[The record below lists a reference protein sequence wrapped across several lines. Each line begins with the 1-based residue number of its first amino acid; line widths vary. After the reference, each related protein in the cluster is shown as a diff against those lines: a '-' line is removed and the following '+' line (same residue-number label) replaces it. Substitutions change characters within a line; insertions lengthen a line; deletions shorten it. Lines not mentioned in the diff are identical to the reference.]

1 VDTLLLMQNSD
12 GGFASYEKIRGS
24 RFLELL
30 NPAEIFDQIMV
41 EHSYPECTTAVLTAL
56 ALFRRHNPDYRPR
69 DIDRTARKASQFIR
83 NTQRQDGS
91 WYGSWGVC
99 FTYAMFF
106 AVQSLEAIGEQYE
119 SSMSVRRACEFLL
132 AKQMEDGGWGEHH
145 SSCVERRYIHHT
157 KSQVVN
163 TAWAVLALMHAG
175 YPDPAPIERG
185 LELIASRQQPNGEW
199 LQEGVEG
206 VFNQTW

>member
-1 VDTLLLMQNSD
+1 MQNSD
-12 GGFASYEKIRGS
+12 GGFSSYEKIRGS
-24 RFLELL
+24 RYLELL

-69 DIDRTARKASQFIR
+69 DIDRTASKASQFIR
-83 NTQRQDGS
+83 NTQRHDGS

-163 TAWAVLALMHAG
+163 TAWAVLTLMHAG
-175 YPDPAPIERG
+175 YPDPTPIERG